1 MIIHNKHVLQDFNID
16 LFKSK
21 PPDWP
26 VFYGPLSSLFII
38 FLFAVLYCMY
48 CFNLRL
54 LITYVVSLHFFFK
67 YFFFLYIYILAC
79 IKFKKSFIGIKIE
92 PLLRSIKI
100 GLMSTQ
106 AKKNVIATTCLSS
119 FVNVYITLLYFFSSE
134 VGTVFSLSWLITW
147 FGHVLDDIRHIV
159 RLYDF
164 FIANH
169 GLMPIYLAAAVSS

>member
-1 MIIHNKHVLQDFNID
+1 
-16 LFKSK
+16 
-21 PPDWP
+21 
-26 VFYGPLSSLFII
+26 
-38 FLFAVLYCMY
+38 
-48 CFNLRL
+48 
-54 LITYVVSLHFFFK
+54 
-67 YFFFLYIYILAC
+67 
-79 IKFKKSFIGIKIE
+79 
-92 PLLRSIKI
+92 
-100 GLMSTQ
+100 MSTQ
-106 AKKNVIATTCLSS
+106 AKKNVIATTFLSS